1 MGKGEWLVIVISRS
15 YNIPTWRSFRYSRE
29 FEMEIIDLQVEKWM
43 GRTRSVDIGSAV
55 WVEQ

>member
-1 MGKGEWLVIVISRS
+1 MIVISRS

-29 FEMEIIDLQVEKWM
+29 FEMEINDLQVEKWM